1 MNVHIIIYAS
11 TVFSLPEGKM
21 LSYFHI
27 LPQGHIF
34 DIPNGIL
41 GMMYYLFTISYCIT
55 GGWQRKKLDDDAT
68 FLFNTINL
76 GISSFALAAS
86 IFLGTRLYII
96 QELCIVCVTTHIINV
111 TLWVRAVLAFNV
123 SKSKMPTGAEWAKQ
137 MKKKD
142 Q

>member
-1 MNVHIIIYAS
+1 
-11 TVFSLPEGKM
+11 
-21 LSYFHI
+21 
-27 LPQGHIF
+27 
-34 DIPNGIL
+34 
-41 GMMYYLFTISYCIT
+41 MYYLFTISYCIT

-76 GISSFALAAS
+76 GISSSALAAS

-137 MKKKD
+137 MKKKH